1 MSDLSR
7 SSATPPSTQAGPN
20 SPKGVRWTTW
30 LIITGIL
37 AVIVYAVVVRPIL
50 NARAA
55 GPAASGARG
64 GRGMGSGPT
73 PVTAATARQSDLTLK
88 LVALG
93 TVTPVRT
100 VTVRSRVDGE
110 LQKIN
115 FDEGKMVVAGTPF
128 AELDPRPFQ
137 VQKLQA
143 EAQLAKDQALLEN
156 AQVDLKRFQ
165 TLLAQDS
172 VAEQQVATQVSL
184 VHQYEASLKVDQ
196 AQVESA
202 NLQLTYAQILTPVS
216 GRVGLRQVDQGN
228 IVHAGDANGIAVI
241 TQLQPI
247 TVVFSIPQFAIP
259 QVMKTF
265 AAGEPMAVVAYD
277 RDGKTKLATG
287 HLVTIDNQVDLTTGS
302 VKLRGEF
309 TNEDGA
315 LFPNQFVNIELTI
328 GQLKNA
334 TVIPGAAVQIGSN
347 GNYVYVVKDG
357 KTVALRDVETG
368 AVENSR
374 VAITKGLAPGEV
386 VVVDGVDKLRDG
398 APVELVERS
407 TGTEA
412 APAKRTKPAG
422 GWGNHAAKPDAATAD
437 APKRN
442 QPKSDSPKQD

>member
-7 SSATPPSTQAGPN
+7 SSATPPSTKASPN

-30 LIITGIL
+30 LILIGIV
-37 AVIVYAVVVRPIL
+37 AVIAYAVVVRPML

-55 GPAASGARG
+55 GPAAAG
-64 GRGMGSGPT
+64 GRGGHGFGSGPT
-73 PVTAATARQSDLTLK
+73 PVTAATARESDLTLK

-110 LQKIN
+110 LQQIL
-115 FDEGKMVVAGTPF
+115 FTEGQMVVAGTPF

-184 VHQYEASLKVDQ
+184 VHQYAAALKVDQ
-196 AQVESA
+196 AQIESA
-202 NLQLTYAQILTPVS
+202 NLQLTYAHIITPIS

-228 IVHAGDANGIAVI
+228 IVHSSDANGIAVI

-247 TVVFSIPQFAIP
+247 TVLFSIPQSAIP
-259 QVMKTF
+259 QVQKTF
-265 AAGEPMAVVAYD
+265 ATGEAMPVVAYD
-277 RDGKTKLATG
+277 RDGKTKVATG
-287 HLVTIDNQVDLTTGS
+287 HLVTIDNQIDPTTGS
-302 VKLRGEF
+302 VKLRAEF
-309 TNEDGA
+309 TNEDDA
-315 LFPNQFVNIELTI
+315 LFPNQFVNVELTV
-328 GQLKNA
+328 GTLKNA
-334 TVIPGAAVQIGSN
+334 TVIPGAAVQIGSA
-347 GNYVYVVKDG
+347 GSYVYVVKDG
-357 KTVALRDVETG
+357 KTVVLRQVETG

-374 VAITKGLAPGEV
+374 VAITKGLVPGEV

-398 APVELVERS
+398 AAVDLVQRS
-407 TGTEA
+407 TGPA
-412 APAKRTKPAG
+412 ATGEKTKPAG
-422 GWGNHAAKPDAATAD
+422 GWGNHSGKAGSAKPD
-437 APKRN
+437 
-442 QPKSDSPKQD
+442 SPK

>member
-1 MSDLSR
+1 MSNLSR
-7 SSATPPSTQAGPN
+7 SSATPPSTQASPN

-30 LIITGIL
+30 LIIIGIL
-37 AVIVYAVVVRPIL
+37 AVIGYAVVVRPIL

-64 GRGMGSGPT
+64 GRGMWSGPT
-73 PVTAATARQSDLTLK
+73 PVTGATARQGDLTLK

-110 LQKIN
+110 LQKIY
-115 FDEGKMVVAGTPF
+115 FDEGKMVVAGAPF
-128 AELDPRPFQ
+128 ADLDPRPFQ

-202 NLQLTYAQILTPVS
+202 NLQLTYAHILTPVS

-228 IVHAGDANGIAVI
+228 IVHASDANGIAVI

-265 AAGEPMAVVAYD
+265 ATGEPMAVVAYD

-287 HLVTIDNQVDLTTGS
+287 HLVTIDNQIDLTTGS

-315 LFPNQFVNIELTI
+315 LFPNQFVNIELTV

-334 TVIPGAAVQIGSN
+334 TIIPGAAVQIGST

-386 VVVDGVDKLRDG
+386 G
-398 APVELVERS
+398 
-407 TGTEA
+407 
-412 APAKRTKPAG
+412 AKRARETRG
-422 GWGNHAAKPDAATAD
+422 LSRAAVPEQHHLARAD
-437 APKRN
+437 VHDLDVVEAVG
-442 QPKSDSPKQD
+442 